1 MGVSKVMPTIL
12 PEKRLDRTC
21 NNNKLMIYLS
31 LYTCCII
38 ITITEDRSRVRQ
50 AAHKQDVEG
59 ARHYCDDEG
68 PIGVEFNFF
77 RWFDRIP
84 GTVLHHS
91 ECCTIYITYIYYI
104 MSNCLNLYSK

>member
-1 MGVSKVMPTIL
+1 MPTIIL

-31 LYTCCII
+31 LYACCII
-38 ITITEDRSRVRQ
+38 ITERRSRVRQ
-50 AAHKQDVEG
+50 AAHKQDVEV

-91 ECCTIYITYIYYI
+91 ECCTIIYIYYI
-104 MSNCLNLYSK
+104 MSNCLNLNGK